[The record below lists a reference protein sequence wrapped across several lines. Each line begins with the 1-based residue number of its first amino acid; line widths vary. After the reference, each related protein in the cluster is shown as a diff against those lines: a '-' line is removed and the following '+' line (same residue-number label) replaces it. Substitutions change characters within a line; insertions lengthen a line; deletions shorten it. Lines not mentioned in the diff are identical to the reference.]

1 MGTAVHQNSSE
12 YDNRVERSGCSLA
25 VVDHH
30 SRCAV
35 LMFHDEQLV
44 VVPFK
49 QGTVG
54 AASSASATTTEES
67 SEGGEGG
74 DGGEGGEGSEGSSR
88 RGRVK
93 QRLRAAKQQN
103 TPLTG
108 RYSSLVL
115 EPYVLALKDLGPK
128 TGEMLLNRF
137 FSIVVPTMAVV
148 LHVQID

>member
-1 MGTAVHQNSSE
+1 
-12 YDNRVERSGCSLA
+12 
-25 VVDHH
+25 
-30 SRCAV
+30 
-35 LMFHDEQLV
+35 MFHDEQLV

-54 AASSASATTTEES
+54 AASSATTTEES

-137 FSIVVPTMAVV
+137 FSIVVPTMTVV

>member
-1 MGTAVHQNSSE
+1 
-12 YDNRVERSGCSLA
+12 
-25 VVDHH
+25 
-30 SRCAV
+30 
-35 LMFHDEQLV
+35 MFHDEQLV

-54 AASSASATTTEES
+54 AASSATTTEES
-67 SEGGEGG
+67 REGGEGG
-74 DGGEGGEGSEGSSR
+74 DGGEGSEGSEGSSR

-128 TGEMLLNRF
+128 TGEMSLNRF

>member
-1 MGTAVHQNSSE
+1 
-12 YDNRVERSGCSLA
+12 
-25 VVDHH
+25 
-30 SRCAV
+30 
-35 LMFHDEQLV
+35 MFHDEQLV

-54 AASSASATTTEES
+54 AAASATTTEES
-67 SEGGEGG
+67 SEGGDGG
-74 DGGEGGEGSEGSSR
+74 DGGEGSEGSSR

>member
-1 MGTAVHQNSSE
+1 
-12 YDNRVERSGCSLA
+12 
-25 VVDHH
+25 
-30 SRCAV
+30 
-35 LMFHDEQLV
+35 MFHDEQLV

-74 DGGEGGEGSEGSSR
+74 EGGIGSSEGSEGSEGSSR

>member
-1 MGTAVHQNSSE
+1 MFKLARWKRTCREREVAALEKGEKGEKEVPLWKVRWMA
-12 YDNRVERSGCSLA
+12 RVAKKLRER
-25 VVDHH
+25 
-30 SRCAV
+30 
-35 LMFHDEQLV
+35 
-44 VVPFK
+44 
-49 QGTVG
+49 VG
-54 AASSASATTTEES
+54 KDGRED
-67 SEGGEGG
+67 GGE
-74 DGGEGGEGSEGSSR
+74 GGEGGEGSEGSSR

-148 LHVQID
+148 LNAQID